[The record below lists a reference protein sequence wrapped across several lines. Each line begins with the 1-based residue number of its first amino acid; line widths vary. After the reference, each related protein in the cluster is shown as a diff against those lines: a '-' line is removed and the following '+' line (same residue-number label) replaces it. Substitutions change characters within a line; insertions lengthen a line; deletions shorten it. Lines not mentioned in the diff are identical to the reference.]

1 VTATPVPVNSPRF
14 PASVFAIFDKEIDS
28 PLGTCFAVS
37 EKYLISCQHFMN
49 RQREYRIALV
59 AEKTAKLVTFPK
71 GIHDVKVVKYNSN
84 MDYAILEISDDFD
97 LTPIPLS
104 FAGVEADIDL
114 KVFHFPVTMFS
125 QCSSSSLGPYTC
137 WLKSSIS
144 TKHHVPCGGA
154 ALYSGSSGAPYVT
167 KCGKAVGFHI
177 ESINKCDPLN
187 FEEDMTVDSKLEM
200 VSYTINSNVNSHG
213 SISSALLIGRC
224 LELVRYLNSLGI
236 ISVE

>member
-1 VTATPVPVNSPRF
+1 
-14 PASVFAIFDKEIDS
+14 
-28 PLGTCFAVS
+28 
-37 EKYLISCQHFMN
+37 
-49 RQREYRIALV
+49 
-59 AEKTAKLVTFPK
+59 
-71 GIHDVKVVKYNSN
+71 
-84 MDYAILEISDDFD
+84 
-97 LTPIPLS
+97 
-104 FAGVEADIDL
+104 
-114 KVFHFPVTMFS
+114 
-125 QCSSSSLGPYTC
+125 
-137 WLKSSIS
+137 
-144 TKHHVPCGGA
+144 
-154 ALYSGSSGAPYVT
+154 VT